1 MSESRPGATRYQRS
15 PGGLVGAM
23 IVTVLFVVAFV
34 ALRGFVRENESS
46 PVRTVDYKSWVK
58 AGRADGKLTVQVP
71 SPVPAGWEATSA
83 SYETGTEPAWHLGML
98 TEDRKY
104 VGVEESRDST
114 QDLVDEHVDPD
125 ATRGKDVRI
134 DGATWQTWRDAG
146 GDYAVVRALDG
157 PDGTPE
163 SVLVVGS
170 APESQVRDLAG
181 SLRDDTTT
189 G

>member
-1 MSESRPGATRYQRS
+1 MSESRAGATRYQRS

-34 ALRGFVRENESS
+34 GFRGFVRDNDST
-46 PVRTVDYKSWVK
+46 PVHKVDYQTWVK
-58 AGRADGKLTVQVP
+58 AGRADGKLAVYVP
-71 SPVPAGWEATSA
+71 SPLPDGWEATSA
-83 SYETGTEPAWHLGML
+83 SYGTGTQPAWHLGLL
-98 TEDRKY
+98 TAGRKY

-114 QDLVDEHVDPD
+114 RDLVDEHVDPD
-125 ATRGKDVRI
+125 ATRGKDVQI
-134 DGATWQTWRDAG
+134 DGVTWQTWRDSG
-146 GDYAVVRALDG
+146 GDYGLVRSLDG

-170 APESQVRDLAG
+170 APEGQVRDVAA
-181 SLRDDTTT
+181 SLSD